1 MEIIMAKNTNINL
14 RNQVIYSIY
23 VRNHTKEGTFN
34 SIVSDLDR
42 IKALGTDIIWFMP
55 IHPIGVKNKKG
66 SLGCPYAISN
76 YREVNPCYGTM
87 DDFKNLVNE
96 IHKRDMK
103 CMIDVVYNHTSP
115 DNVLVDTNPQFYYR
129 KPNGDFGNQVGE
141 WWDVID
147 LDYGNKELW
156 TYQIDTLKMWA
167 EIVDGF
173 RCDVASKIPVDFW
186 IQARSEV
193 AKLKEDFV
201 WLAETIHPGFVRYLR
216 SEGLVA
222 HSDCEMYEA
231 FDIDYDYDVRDEYE
245 GYLKG
250 QVALSDYVKMLMLQE
265 SVYPENYVKLRCLE
279 NHDNPR
285 LKSYIEDEASIINFT
300 AFNYFLKGTTLVHAG
315 QETENVVC
323 PSLFEYDK
331 VDWNT
336 GKDISELMRRLYDI
350 KQDEIF
356 AKGVFELAAF
366 DECETAVGAYRM
378 GKRVVV
384 GVFSLKGKEGMVP
397 VRLADGTY
405 KNMING
411 KDVIVSGGLVDVK
424 GAPII
429 MEGMVMDN

>member
-1 MEIIMAKNTNINL
+1 MAANTNINL

-23 VRNHTKEGTFN
+23 VRNHTEEGTFN
-34 SIVSDLDR
+34 SIVPDLDR
-42 IKALGTDIIWFMP
+42 IKELGTDIIWFMP

-87 DDFKNLVNE
+87 DDFKNLVQE
-96 IHKRDMK
+96 IHKRGMK

-115 DNVLVDTNPQFYYR
+115 DNVLVESNPEFYYR
-129 KPNGDFGNQVGE
+129 KPNGDFGNQVGD

-147 LDYGNKELW
+147 LDYANKDLW
-156 TYQIDTLKMWA
+156 RYQIDTLKMWA

-173 RCDVASKIPVDFW
+173 RCDVASKIPVEFW
-186 IQARSEV
+186 IQAREEV
-193 AKLKEDFV
+193 EAIKEDFV
-201 WLAETIHPGFVRYLR
+201 WLAETIHPGFIRYLR
-216 SEGLVA
+216 SQNLVA
-222 HSDCEMYEA
+222 HSDCEMYTA

-250 QVALSDYVKMLMLQE
+250 EVSLTDYIKILMLQE
-265 SVYPENYVKLRCLE
+265 SMYPENYVKLRCLE

-285 LKSYIEDEASIINFT
+285 IASYIKDENAIINFT

-323 PSLFEYDK
+323 PDLFEYDK

-336 GKDISELMRRLYDI
+336 GKDISKLMRKLYDI

-356 AKGVFELAAF
+356 AKGVFELNGF
-366 DECETAVGAYRM
+366 DELDTVVGAYRM
-378 GKRVVV
+378 GDRVVV
-384 GVFSLKGKEGMVP
+384 GVFALKGKMGNVP
-397 VRLADGTY
+397 VRLADGSY
-405 KNMING
+405 KNLITGETVAVVNG
-411 KDVIVSGGLVDVK
+411 EIDTTNAPVI
-424 GAPII
+424 I
-429 MEGMVMDN
+429 EGVVLPSV